1 MALHIFA
8 IPSTFYKVT
17 TGMSHAFPL
26 PSTFTY
32 SPSVVKSCENK
43 CISEVIKIPLPPF
56 GERFLADLFKELVP
70 NPITPAAVA
79 FRAAV
84 TTLVN
89 SCAQQCQQ
97 EPSNPVK
104 RAAGERRKIF
114 NRQGGFGAS
123 VPSNAFGSTIRF
135 NVSSAIPT
143 ISQNTDTTSP
153 TNAWATAGNLVNHT
167 DLNNYVECSLTY
179 VFNIAKPPLKKGWYF
194 YYAVNDSG
202 TYQLLTE
209 NANDLIGH
217 TFQIWLYNQSG
228 QWKARF
234 NDITTGRSGIFNIS
248 GAPNVPISTGKN
260 CLFFLESADTTCAL
274 WNSLTGAAVVT
285 FANLIYLDANLN
297 PITFTPTFDNFMP
310 YFQPKCTVGGPPCL
324 NQDISTLTVS
334 WLGC

>member
-8 IPSTFYKVT
+8 IPSTFYQVT

-43 CISEVIKIPLPPF
+43 CISEHIKVPLPPF
-56 GERFLADLFKELVP
+56 GERFLADIFKELVP

-97 EPSNPVK
+97 EFSNPVK
-104 RAAGERRKIF
+104 ILVGEETRLF
-114 NRQGGFGAS
+114 NSRGGFVAS

-143 ISQNTDTTSP
+143 IAQNTNMTSP
-153 TNAWATAGNLVNHT
+153 TNAWATAGNLLNRT
-167 DLNNYVECSLTY
+167 DRDNYVECSLTF
-179 VFNIAKPPLKKGWYF
+179 VDNIAGPPRIERGWYF
-194 YYAVNDSG
+194 WYGFDRKG
-202 TYQLLTE
+202 TYIPLNYDPTGHNFQL
-209 NANDLIGH
+209 
-217 TFQIWLYNQSG
+217 WLYNISG
-228 QWKARF
+228 QWKAQF

-248 GAPNVPISTGKN
+248 GAPNVPIFTGSIG
-260 CLFFLESADTTCAL
+260 CQFFLESALTTCAL
-274 WNSLTGAAVVT
+274 WSSLSTAAVT
-285 FANLIYLDANLN
+285 FSNLIYLDAGLS
-297 PITFTPTFDNFMP
+297 PITFTPTFAVTDRDH
-310 YFQPKCTVGGPPCL
+310 QPKCAVFGPQCL
-324 NQDISTLTVS
+324 MLDIPTLTVS